1 MNDIATTYCGAIKNM
16 KGPSARLH
24 QEYHDSLY
32 GFPLYNDHE
41 LFGRLIL
48 EINQAGLSWTTILQK
63 QEAFRNAYRNFNI
76 DDVASFGEKDVVRLL
91 NDAGIIR
98 NRLKIAATI
107 HNARVI
113 ASLRKDAGSFNRW
126 LDQHSGNGL
135 NEWVS
140 LFKKNFKFTGK
151 EIVNEFL
158 MSTGYLPGAHHP
170 DCPVYKT
177 VRAQQPAWTR
187 K

>member
-1 MNDIATTYCGAIKNM
+1 MNEIATTYCGAIKNM
-16 KGPSARLH
+16 TGPSARLH
-24 QEYHDSLY
+24 HEYHDTLY
-32 GFPLYNDHE
+32 GFPLYDDHE

-98 NRLKIAATI
+98 NRLKIMAAI

-113 ASLRKDAGSFNRW
+113 LDLQKEAGSFSKW
-126 LDQHSGNGL
+126 LDLHAQTDLNG
-135 NEWVS
+135 WVT
-140 LFKKNFKFTGK
+140 LFKKRFRFTGR

-170 DCPVYKT
+170 DCPVYKKAM
-177 VRAQQPAWTR
+177 AQQPAWTR

>member
-1 MNDIATTYCGAIKNM
+1 MNNIETTYCGAIKTM
-16 KGPSARLH
+16 KGPSAVLH
-24 QEYHDSLY
+24 QVYHDRLY
-32 GFPLYNDHE
+32 GFPLDDDCE

-63 QEAFRNAYRNFNI
+63 QEAFRKAYSDYDI
-76 DDVASFGEKDVVRLL
+76 DVVASYNEKDVARLL

-113 ASLRKDAGSFNRW
+113 GSLRKDAGSFNRW
-126 LDQHSGNGL
+126 LDQHSGNDL
-135 NEWVS
+135 NMWVS
-140 LFKKNFKFTGK
+140 LFKKKFKFTGK

-177 VRAQQPAWTR
+177 AMAQQPAWTR